1 MRATTAIV
9 RLDHEGETAAL
20 PATRG
25 DDWLECC
32 LDEGVVLHWQAA
44 PAGGTAP
51 EDDVTWLVPERD
63 GDGYVAVTVARDC
76 DLVDAI
82 ALD

>member
-9 RLDHEGETAAL
+9 RLDHEGETAAP